1 MPPSNVS
8 KSQIRNEKRKR
19 ARQLLSVSSS
29 IQKIH
34 TSQLQH
40 DLLDK
45 CKELSKTKI
54 ELSSANLNI
63 NRLQHTAQSA
73 TLDAFIATRTV
84 ENFASK
90 IADRD
95 RQISEKD
102 RMIASLTSA
111 SASSLPQV
119 PAELGH

>member
-1 MPPSNVS
+1 MG
-8 KSQIRNEKRKR
+8 SQ
-19 ARQLLSVSSS
+19 AVHLLLVSSS

-63 NRLQHTAQSA
+63 DRLQHTAQSA

-84 ENFASK
+84 ESFASK

-111 SASSLPQV
+111 SDGSASSLQQV